1 MAGKQICVSSIMA
14 MREAVN
20 ERARDREDRTELLDG
35 DRKGRVLGFPR
46 LHRDWVDREAAAK
59 KEGIVGIQ
67 APSYS
72 DMER

>member
-1 MAGKQICVSSIMA
+1 
-14 MREAVN
+14 MREVVN

-35 DRKGRVLGFPR
+35 GRKGRVLGFPR

-59 KEGIVGIQ
+59 EEGIVGIQ